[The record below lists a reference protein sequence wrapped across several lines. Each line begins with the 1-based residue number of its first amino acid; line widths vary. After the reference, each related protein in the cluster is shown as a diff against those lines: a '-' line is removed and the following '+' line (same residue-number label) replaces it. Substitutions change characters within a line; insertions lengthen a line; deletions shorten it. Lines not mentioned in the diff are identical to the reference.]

1 LRRRMGN
8 MGLFVGEASALCDLA
23 LRALAPPQIQEQA
36 GETPRTDAALGAIQ
50 DKDCGDLSCDSYGHD
65 EMCPYANPEN
75 VMAAFARQL
84 ERELQAHQAGAS
96 SGSPDAVQ
104 EQRSGNSDN
113 AASGGIDQ
121 ITATPRT
128 DIAEAAWDRDG
139 GGAVG
144 RVFSFARQLER
155 ELGSTLIAAE
165 RYHWIRNRAH
175 LNIASCWL
183 FDASAAVIET
193 PEQFD
198 AAIDTFIALDSA
210 ERTPRIAATAAGST
224 AKTESSGETGV
235 TGRRDGHSLSK
246 DCACDPIV
254 EDYRKHGASL
264 TPREAK

>member
-1 LRRRMGN
+1 VNVLPEQKRPGNPEEVSELTREQVNRMRE
-8 MGLFVGEASALCDLA
+8 LIAAGEAEAIALRDVDALCDLA

-36 GETPRTDAALGAIQ
+36 GD
-50 DKDCGDLSCDSYGHD
+50 
-65 EMCPYANPEN
+65 
-75 VMAAFARQL
+75 
-84 ERELQAHQAGAS
+84 QAGAS